1 MKNRNL
7 NNIWMS
13 IDKLQNNELH
23 MQNNQKDLVEII
35 ILTRDQL
42 MENNL

>member
-1 MKNRNL
+1 MKSKNL

-13 IDKLQNNELH
+13 LDKQQNKELH
-23 MQNNQKDLVEII
+23 MQNNQKVSQEII
-35 ILTRDQL
+35 ILIRDQL